1 MKLREGYVLHVS
13 VHGEGGRGGVPYP
26 RYQTPPPPEPQKR
39 AVSIPLECLLVCY
52 RPQMKLRKGNVFT
65 SVCQEFYPQ
74 GACTPPWA
82 GTPLADPPSQQ
93 TASAADGT
101 HLTGMHSCFVL
112 FCFLTISLFRSKT
125 TCSLTL
131 LGIHYIISVF
141 IL

>member
-1 MKLREGYVLHVS
+1 MFYTCLFT
-13 VHGEGGRGGVPYP
+13 GGRGCAIPPVPDP
-26 RYQTPPPPEPQKR
+26 SPPEPQKR
-39 AVSIPLECLLVCY
+39 AVSSPLECLLVCY

-65 SVCQEFYPQ
+65 SVYQEFYPQ

-82 GTPLADPPSQQ
+82 GTPLADPPPNRRLLQR
-93 TASAADGT
+93 TVRI
-101 HLTGMHSCFVL
+101 LLECILVL

-131 LGIHYIISVF
+131 LGIQYIISVF